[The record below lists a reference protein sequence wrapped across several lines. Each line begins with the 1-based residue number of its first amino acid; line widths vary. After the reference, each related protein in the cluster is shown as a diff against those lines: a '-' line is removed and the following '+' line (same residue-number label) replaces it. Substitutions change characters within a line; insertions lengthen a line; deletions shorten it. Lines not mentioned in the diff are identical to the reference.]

1 MSWRKTC
8 TSNPNKL
15 HIQYHP
21 TRSTCHKA
29 ALTGKKTN
37 TVSRHG
43 RFQHLEAFQNKFPA
57 RPDHAENTRGI
68 SDLLSRVDP
77 GDVRWPKRHHENFH
91 LPVPSPRWRRG
102 GGQRRSPCR
111 PRNHSHQRPLFLS
124 LYVCPYVSSCRDS
137 ISSLFQVDPTAP
149 CHISF
154 TLKRT
159 SHDGVMPQ
167 DRYYVLYFNPTPYPT
182 KLPAAI
188 PTLA

>member
-29 ALTGKKTN
+29 ALTGKKIN
-37 TVSRHG
+37 TVPRHG

-91 LPVPSPRWRRG
+91 LPAPSPPWRRG
-102 GGQRRSPCR
+102 ADNGDHLVVLGIILASVPYWSLHVCQCVIVSRLYLESVPSRS
-111 PRNHSHQRPLFLS
+111 
-124 LYVCPYVSSCRDS
+124 
-137 ISSLFQVDPTAP
+137 
-149 CHISF
+149 
-154 TLKRT
+154 
-159 SHDGVMPQ
+159 
-167 DRYYVLYFNPTPYPT
+167 NPTMSHLLYTEKDISRRCHAPR
-182 KLPAAI
+182 
-188 PTLA
+188 